1 MLIGAYTSTIFTLA
15 TVDMHAGIE
24 QVYDYLLAQNEYT
37 TFHSE
42 IKNQYDTLCTP
53 ENQAQH

>member
-1 MLIGAYTSTIFTLA
+1 
-15 TVDMHAGIE
+15 MHAGIE